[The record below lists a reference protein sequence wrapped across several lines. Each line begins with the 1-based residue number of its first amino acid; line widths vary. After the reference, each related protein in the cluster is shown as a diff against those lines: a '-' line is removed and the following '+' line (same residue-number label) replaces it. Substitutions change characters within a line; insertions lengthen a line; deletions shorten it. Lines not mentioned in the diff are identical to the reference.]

1 MMRPATIRAF
11 EASVIASQLIRI
23 VNIVANAG
31 AMAAA
36 LEIERNQLLVG
47 PFANMLVAVG
57 LALAISRGK
66 FAIARWFLLV
76 VIALD
81 LIGLGGIPAVATM
94 IGIPFAIFS
103 TLAILLMLAAGVLMF
118 LPASTAWLKQDK
130 AD

>member
-1 MMRPATIRAF
+1 MRPATISAF

-81 LIGLGGIPAVATM
+81 LSGLGGIPAVAIM

-118 LPASTAWLKQDK
+118 VPASTAWLKQDK

>member
-1 MMRPATIRAF
+1 MRPATIRAF
-11 EASVIASQLIRI
+11 EISVIASQLIRI

-36 LEIERNQLLVG
+36 LEVGRNELLIG
-47 PFANMLVAVG
+47 PFANALVAIG
-57 LALAISRGK
+57 LALAVSRGR
-66 FAIARWFLLV
+66 FAIARWFLAA

-81 LIGLGGIPAVATM
+81 VLGLGGIPAVATM
-94 IGIPFAIFS
+94 IGVPFAIFS
-103 TLAILLMLAAGVLMF
+103 VIAILLMIAAGVLMF

>member
-1 MMRPATIRAF
+1 MRPATIRAF

-36 LEIERNQLLVG
+36 LEIERSQLLIG
-47 PFANMLVAVG
+47 PFANALVAVG
-57 LALAISRGK
+57 LALAVSRGK
-66 FAIARWFLLV
+66 SIIARWFLLV

-118 LPASTAWLKQDK
+118 LPTSTGWLRQRKGD
-130 AD
+130 